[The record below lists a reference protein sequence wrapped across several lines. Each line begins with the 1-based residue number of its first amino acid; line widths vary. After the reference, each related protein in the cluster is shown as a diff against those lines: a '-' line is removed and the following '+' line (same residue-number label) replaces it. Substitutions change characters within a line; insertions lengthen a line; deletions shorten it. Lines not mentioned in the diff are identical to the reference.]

1 MISFLILMTI
11 VVCFSA
17 ILASGLNF
25 QWGSGGMVNFGLAG
39 FYSLGAYACALLMLK
54 AGANTF
60 VAAVG
65 AMAIVAALSA
75 LVALVTMRVTEE
87 DYFAIVT
94 LGVGE
99 MLRLV
104 SLNEDWLTKGALG
117 LAGIPRPFGD
127 AVAPE
132 HYQYLLLAI
141 SLALLAGTVC
151 CLQLIARSPFGRIV
165 RAVRED
171 DVVAATLG
179 KHVLWARVRIFAIGG
194 ALIGLA
200 GALHAFYYQY
210 IDPTQFSNIVIAYA
224 FMAVIAG
231 GRGSNFGVIWG
242 AVFVMVLLEGSRFL
256 KDLIPALDATQL
268 AALRIIIIGVG
279 LILLLVYRPHGFLR
293 EHRLNIDR
301 GREGPPSDN
310 RQPQAAAPSL

>member
-1 MISFLILMTI
+1 MISFLILIGI

-17 ILASGLNF
+17 ILALALNF
-25 QWGSGGMVNFGLAG
+25 QWGLGGMVNFGLTG
-39 FYSLGAYACALLMLK
+39 FYALGAYSAALLMLK

-65 AMAIVAALSA
+65 AMAIVAAVCG
-75 LVALVTMRVTEE
+75 LVAFVTLRVTEE

-104 SLNEDWLTKGALG
+104 ALNEDWLTKGALG
-117 LAGIPRPFGD
+117 LTGVPRPFG
-127 AVAPE
+127 ASIPPE
-132 HYQYLLLAI
+132 YYQYVLLALAITLLLATLWFLN
-141 SLALLAGTVC
+141 SL
-151 CLQLIARSPFGRIV
+151 ARSPFGRLV

-179 KHVLWARVRIFAIGG
+179 KNVLWARVRIFAIGG
-194 ALIGLA
+194 AIIGLA
-200 GALHAFYYQY
+200 GSLHGFYYQY

-231 GRGSNFGVIWG
+231 GRGAHRG
-242 AVFVMVLLEGSRFL
+242 AILGAAMVMLLLEGSRFL
-256 KDLIPALDATQL
+256 KDVIPALDSDQL
-268 AALRIIIIGVG
+268 AAIRIIIIGAG
-279 LILLLVYRPHGFLR
+279 LILLLIYRPQGFFREYRLR
-293 EHRLNIDR
+293 ADFK
-301 GREGPPSDN
+301 
-310 RQPQAAAPSL
+310 